1 MYKKTLQFLS
11 GIMLVSCFSVGNAWA
26 QAVSGSISGYVTDPS
41 GAAVPG
47 ASIVITNAKTGV
59 ATNALTDSVGLY
71 NVTNLPPGEY
81 SLAVEARGFKR
92 FLQEKI
98 TLVVYFTVRYDA
110 KLEVGALTQEVTVTA
125 APPLLKAEKVDVS
138 RTVDERAVQDLPTL
152 GRNLTLLYT
161 LMPGVIQNTFSMAP
175 GENPSEFNSVHVNGS
190 FIGSSTYMIDG
201 NMDINL
207 AGESHWQVIVP
218 NQESVQEMKVT
229 TSNYDPEFG
238 ATAGMVVQYVTKSGT
253 NDLHGSAYWFN
264 RNKATFAANPFT
276 EKVPGT
282 GKNGRGFGPAPFNYN
297 QGGFSLGGPIKKNRM
312 FLFGDYDL
320 VRQVLGNTLT
330 VTVPNDAFRS
340 GDFSALAATNPIFD
354 PLTGNPDGTG
364 RTQFFATSNP
374 ADATYNPA
382 CTSPTPCMNIIPVS
396 RISPVATNLL
406 GLLPSPNISQGYDLN
421 FNKAIVSSKSRDQF
435 DVRYDWNISDKD
447 KFFVR
452 YTYFGAFFD
461 NPGVFGKVAS
471 GPAVI
476 GGSPIIAYYRD
487 QSTALNYTHTFG
499 PSLLA
504 EVRLGWLRH
513 RLDERP
519 GDAGLRTN
527 DQVGIPNINTG
538 DIATQGL
545 AGMNVSG
552 PVGMWMMGIG
562 SGYGLPWL
570 ERDQFGQVISNWTK
584 MKGSHQIRWGTD
596 ITRVLHDERV
606 PQNYSSRGDFD
617 FGQSATASADSLGSG
632 LGTATFLLGLPTYFR
647 RSNLTSYPGD
657 RQTRWAFYGQDVW
670 KVTRKLTVNY
680 GLRWDY
686 FQPWTPR
693 RTGELVN
700 FDFDHGYKVLG
711 GLGDVSRSAN
721 VKGDKNDFSP
731 RVGFAYK
738 LLESTVIRAG
748 FGRSYYSGNYGGSQT
763 ELLEQY
769 PLAGN
774 QNVIPTSFYGVI
786 FPLDQG
792 PPAPPPPEFPQ
803 SGHLPV
809 PPGDS
814 VQAVDYNFKTESVDS
829 WNFTVEHQLAR
840 DFKVSVGYVGNTSHQ
855 YDQQNVN
862 SAPPGPGDLLSRR
875 PLYQKFG
882 IDGPVSP
889 LTNSLRANYN
899 SLQIVVEK
907 RFSNGYMVNSS
918 YAWAKALD
926 RMSGGFE
933 AGGQSS
939 NPYDRN
945 GSYGV
950 SGYNRASV
958 WTLSHVWQLPYG
970 KGLPYGS
977 NATGIKK
984 ALLAGWQ
991 FNGVT
996 TVESGLAF
1004 SPYLN
1009 DGSTLNADFGQR
1021 PDRLPGVSL
1030 VPAGGQTPDNWYNVA
1045 AFAPPSACCRWGD
1058 AGKGILRGPALI
1070 AADWSFF
1077 KQFSFT
1083 SPLNRENTT
1092 LEFRWENFNF
1102 FNNTNLDIPN
1112 PAVDSSLAGK
1122 ITGLAGSGPG
1132 GVTMRRMQ
1140 FGLRLGW

>member
-1 MYKKTLQFLS
+1 MYRRVYQVIGCVVIVGCLS
-11 GIMLVSCFSVGNAWA
+11 AASLWA
-26 QAVSGSISGYVTDPS
+26 QAVWGSITGYVSDPS
-41 GAAVPG
+41 GAAIPG
-47 ASIVITNAKTGV
+47 ASVTVTNSATGV
-59 ATNALTDSVGLY
+59 ATKVLTDPAGLY
-71 NVTNLPPGEY
+71 TATNLPPGEY
-81 SLAVEARGFKR
+81 SLAVEAQGFKR
-92 FLQEKI
+92 FVQERI
-98 TLVVYFTVRYDA
+98 RLVVDSTVRFDA
-110 KLEVGALTQEVTVTA
+110 ELEIGAMTQEISVTA
-125 APPLLKAEKVDVS
+125 APPLLKVEKVDVS
-138 RTVDERAVQDLPTL
+138 REVDQRAVQDLPTL
-152 GRNLTLLYT
+152 GRNTTLLYN
-161 LMPGVIQNTFSMAP
+161 LVPGVIQNTFQIAP
-175 GENPSEFNSVHVNGS
+175 GENPSEFNGVHVNGS
-190 FIGSSTYMIDG
+190 FFGSSTYMIDG

-207 AGESHWQVIVP
+207 AGESHYQVIVP
-218 NQESVQEMKVT
+218 NQESVQEMKVS

-264 RNKATFAANPFT
+264 RNKATFAADPFT
-276 EKVPGT
+276 EKIAGT
-282 GKNGRGFGPAPFNYN
+282 GKEGKGTGPAPFNYN

-312 FLFGDYDL
+312 FFFGDYDL

-330 VTVPNDAFRS
+330 VTVPNDAYRA
-340 GDFSALAATNPIFD
+340 GDFSALASTNPIFD

-364 RTQFFATSNP
+364 RAQFFATSNP

-382 CTSPTPCMNIIPVS
+382 CTSLTPCMNIIPVS
-396 RISPVATNLL
+396 RISPVAVNLL
-406 GLLPSPNISQGYDLN
+406 ALLPEPNLSQGYDQN
-421 FNKAIVSSKSRDQF
+421 YNKGIVATKNRNQF
-435 DVRYDWNISDKD
+435 DLRYDWNISDSD
-447 KFFVR
+447 KFFAR

-461 NPGVFGKVAS
+461 NPGVFGRVAS

-487 QSTALNYTHTFG
+487 QSAALNYTHTFG

-504 EVRLGWLRH
+504 EFRLGWLRH

-527 DQVGIPNINTG
+527 DAVGIPNINTD
-538 DIATQGL
+538 DISTQGL

-552 PVGMWMMGIG
+552 PVGSWNMGIG

-570 ERDQFGQVISNWTK
+570 ERDQFLQLISNWTK
-584 MKGSHQIRWGTD
+584 MRGSHQFRWGTD

-617 FGQSATASADSLGSG
+617 FGQSGTASADQLGSG

-647 RSNLTSYPGD
+647 RSTLYLYPGD

-670 KVTRKLTVNY
+670 RATRKLTVNY
-680 GLRWDY
+680 GLRWDH
-686 FQPWTPR
+686 FAPWTPR

-700 FDFDHGYKVLG
+700 FDLENGYKVLG

-721 VKGDKNDFSP
+721 VKAHYTDFAP
-731 RVGFAYK
+731 RVGLAYK
-738 LLESTVIRAG
+738 LVENTVIRAG

-769 PLAGN
+769 PIAGN
-774 QNVIPTSFYGVI
+774 QNVQPTGFYGVI
-786 FPLDQG
+786 FPLEEG
-792 PPAPPPPEFPQ
+792 PPPAPPALFPE

-814 VQAVDYNFKTESVDS
+814 VQGVDYNYKPEYVDS
-829 WNFTVEHQLAR
+829 WNLTLERQLAR
-840 DFKVSVGYVGNTSHQ
+840 DLKLSVAYVGNTSHQ
-855 YDQQNVN
+855 YDTPDLNA
-862 SAPPGPGDLLSRR
+862 APPGPGDFLSRR

-882 IDGPVSP
+882 IDGPVSV
-889 LTNSLRANYN
+889 LYTNLRANYN
-899 SLQIVVEK
+899 ALQVVVEK
-907 RFSNGYMVNSS
+907 RFSNGYTLNSS

-933 AGGQSS
+933 AGGQGT
-939 NPYDRN
+939 NPYDRD

-950 SGYNRASV
+950 SAYNRASV

-970 KGLPYGS
+970 KGMRYGS
-977 NATGIKK
+977 NAGGIKN
-984 ALLAGWQ
+984 ALLGGWQ

-996 TVESGLAF
+996 TVQSGLAL
-1004 SPYLN
+1004 SPSLN

-1021 PDRLPGVSL
+1021 PNRIDGVSL
-1030 VPAGGQTPDNWYNVA
+1030 IPAEGQTRDHWFNVA
-1045 AFAPPSACCRWGD
+1045 AFEPPAACCVWGD
-1058 AGKGILRGPALI
+1058 AGHGIMRGPGLI
-1070 AADWSFF
+1070 SADWSFF
-1077 KQFSFT
+1077 KEFSFKT
-1083 SPLNRENTT
+1083 PLNREKTT

-1102 FNNTNLDIPN
+1102 FNNTNMGN
-1112 PAVDSSLAGK
+1112 PVTAVDSSLAGR
-1122 ITGLAGSGPG
+1122 ITGLAGNGLGP
-1132 GVTMRRMQ
+1132 VAMRRMQ